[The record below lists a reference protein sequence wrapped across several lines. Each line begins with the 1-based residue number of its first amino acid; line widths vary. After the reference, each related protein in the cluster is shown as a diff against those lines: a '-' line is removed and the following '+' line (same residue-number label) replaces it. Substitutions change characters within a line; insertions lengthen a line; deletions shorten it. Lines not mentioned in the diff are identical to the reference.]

1 MKTPRNSD
9 PFESIIGTEDLQLLL
24 PVMRKLAPCD
34 NQVESKTLSD
44 LYAGV
49 LSRDWEKLL
58 KALERGE
65 DRLIIFKGN
74 LSEETEGWL
83 SKEYERSGRI
93 FKSIPIQPVWTVT
106 GKHGDL
112 YQLTGDDHPSGWK
125 VTTEFLTREE
135 DSIDWW
141 LENKCI
147 GYFETKEDKDGN

>member
-65 DRLIIFKGN
+65 NRV
-74 LSEETEGWL
+74 TVYAP
-83 SKEYERSGRI
+83 YENVCISRR
-93 FKSIPIQPVWTVT
+93 
-106 GKHGDL
+106 
-112 YQLTGDDHPSGWK
+112 
-125 VTTEFLTREE
+125 REE
-135 DSIDWW
+135 NHYDLCNTIFIGFSANKIMNW
-141 LENKCI
+141 LENNCV

>member
-34 NQVESKTLSD
+34 NQVESKTLSE

-65 DRLIIFKGN
+65 NRV
-74 LSEETEGWL
+74 TVYAP
-83 SKEYERSGRI
+83 YENVCISRR
-93 FKSIPIQPVWTVT
+93 
-106 GKHGDL
+106 
-112 YQLTGDDHPSGWK
+112 
-125 VTTEFLTREE
+125 REE
-135 DSIDWW
+135 NHYDLCNTIFIGFSANKIMNW
-141 LENKCI
+141 LENNCV

>member
-58 KALERGE
+58 KALDRGE
-65 DRLIIFKGN
+65 KRVTVYA
-74 LSEETEGWL
+74 S
-83 SKEYERSGRI
+83 YENVCISRR
-93 FKSIPIQPVWTVT
+93 
-106 GKHGDL
+106 
-112 YQLTGDDHPSGWK
+112 
-125 VTTEFLTREE
+125 REE
-135 DSIDWW
+135 NHYDLCNTIFIGFSANKIMNW
-141 LENKCI
+141 LENNCV
-147 GYFETKEDKDGN
+147 GYFETKEDKE

>member
-1 MKTPRNSD
+1 METPRNSD

-34 NQVESKTLSD
+34 NQMESKTLSE

-58 KALERGE
+58 KVLERGE
-65 DRLIIFKGN
+65 DRVIIYAKNISEDTEGWMNKEYQQCGIIFKP
-74 LSEETEGWL
+74 
-83 SKEYERSGRI
+83 
-93 FKSIPIQPVWTVT
+93 IPIQPVWSVS
-106 GKHGDL
+106 GKKDDL

-125 VTTEFLTREE
+125 VTAEFLVREE

-147 GYFETKEDKDGN
+147 GYFETKEDKI

>member
-125 VTTEFLTREE
+125 VTTEFLVREE

-147 GYFETKEDKDGN
+147 GYFETKEDKE

>member
-1 MKTPRNSD
+1 METPRNSD

-65 DRLIIFKGN
+65 NRV
-74 LSEETEGWL
+74 TVYAP
-83 SKEYERSGRI
+83 YENVCISRR
-93 FKSIPIQPVWTVT
+93 
-106 GKHGDL
+106 
-112 YQLTGDDHPSGWK
+112 
-125 VTTEFLTREE
+125 REE
-135 DSIDWW
+135 NHYDLCNTIFIGFSANKIMNW
-141 LENKCI
+141 LENNCV

>member
-1 MKTPRNSD
+1 METPRNSD

-65 DRLIIFKGN
+65 DRVIIYTKNISEDTEGWMNKEYQQIGIIFKP
-74 LSEETEGWL
+74 T
-83 SKEYERSGRI
+83 
-93 FKSIPIQPVWTVT
+93 PIQ
-106 GKHGDL
+106 
-112 YQLTGDDHPSGWK
+112 Q
-125 VTTEFLTREE
+125 
-135 DSIDWW
+135 
-141 LENKCI
+141 I
-147 GYFETKEDKDGN
+147 GRASC

>member
-9 PFESIIGTEDLQLLL
+9 AFESIIGTEDLQLLL

-125 VTTEFLTREE
+125 VTTEFLVREE

-147 GYFETKEDKDGN
+147 GYFETKEDKNGK

>member
-112 YQLTGDDHPSGWK
+112 YQLTGDGHPSGWK
-125 VTTEFLTREE
+125 VTTEFLVREE

-147 GYFETKEDKDGN
+147 GYFETKEDKNGK

>member
-65 DRLIIFKGN
+65 KRV
-74 LSEETEGWL
+74 TVYTP
-83 SKEYERSGRI
+83 YENVCISRR
-93 FKSIPIQPVWTVT
+93 
-106 GKHGDL
+106 
-112 YQLTGDDHPSGWK
+112 
-125 VTTEFLTREE
+125 REE
-135 DSIDWW
+135 NHYDLCNTIFIGFSANKIMNW
-141 LENKCI
+141 LENNCV

>member
-58 KALERGE
+58 KARERGE

-125 VTTEFLTREE
+125 VTTEFLVREE

>member
-34 NQVESKTLSD
+34 NQVESKTLSE

-65 DRLIIFKGN
+65 NRVTVYAPYENVCISRRRDENHYDLCNTIFIGFSANKIMN
-74 LSEETEGWL
+74 
-83 SKEYERSGRI
+83 
-93 FKSIPIQPVWTVT
+93 
-106 GKHGDL
+106 
-112 YQLTGDDHPSGWK
+112 
-125 VTTEFLTREE
+125 
-135 DSIDWW
+135 W
-141 LENKCI
+141 LENNCV

>member
-125 VTTEFLTREE
+125 VTTEFLVREE

-147 GYFETKEDKDGN
+147 GYFETKEDKNGK

>member
-1 MKTPRNSD
+1 METPRNSD

-34 NQVESKTLSD
+34 NQVESKTLSE

-65 DRLIIFKGN
+65 KRV
-74 LSEETEGWL
+74 TVYTP
-83 SKEYERSGRI
+83 YENVCISRR
-93 FKSIPIQPVWTVT
+93 
-106 GKHGDL
+106 
-112 YQLTGDDHPSGWK
+112 
-125 VTTEFLTREE
+125 REE
-135 DSIDWW
+135 NHYDLCNTIFIGFSANKIMNW
-141 LENKCI
+141 LENNCV